1 MSFWKDFEEGFLW
14 GPRQIGKGVG
24 WLNDSLGQARS
35 ELKKIPLVGGLV
47 SEAVEGLTTPVGA
60 LGDVADGIGLAS
72 TAIDT
77 AVERLENLTPEQ
89 RRRVAERL
97 ERERRVE
104 FKAGRTAQ
112 RTREMGEGLAAF
124 QAAGGAEGKVRRRE
138 ARRAELLSQARA
150 QGYNTIGEMGAAR
163 EVENAIQRS
172 INADRST
179 ALERRRRAGL
189 R

>member
-1 MSFWKDFEEGFLW
+1 
-14 GPRQIGKGVG
+14 V
-24 WLNDSLGQARS
+24 
-35 ELKKIPLVGGLV
+35 
-47 SEAVEGLTTPVGA
+47 
-60 LGDVADGIGLAS
+60 GLAS

-104 FKAGRTAQ
+104 FKAGRTAR
-112 RTREMGEGLAAF
+112 RTQEMGEGIAAF
-124 QAAGGAEGKVRRRE
+124 QRAGGVEGKLKRRE

-172 INADRST
+172 INADRSV
-179 ALERRRRAGL
+179 RRRNQRLAGL
-189 R
+189 A